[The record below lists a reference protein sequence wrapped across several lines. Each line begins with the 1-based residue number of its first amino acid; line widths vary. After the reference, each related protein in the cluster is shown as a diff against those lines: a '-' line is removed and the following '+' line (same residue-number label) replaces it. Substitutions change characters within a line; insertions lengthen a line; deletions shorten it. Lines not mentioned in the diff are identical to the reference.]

1 MAHAYA
7 ELQASSNFSFL
18 RGASHPGE
26 LVETASDLGLTA
38 LALTDRNSLAG
49 IVRAHAAAR
58 HADMQLIVASR
69 LDLTDGPSLL
79 VMPTDRQAYGR
90 LTRLLT
96 LGKRRAKKGAC
107 HIALADVYDHAQ
119 GQVFIQLP
127 PADWQQESLIRQ
139 TRAIASDLGAP
150 CFLAASHLY
159 QGDDRRRLARLA
171 AVAESA
177 GTPLVATNDVHYHVP
192 ARRPLQDVLT
202 CIREHCT
209 ITEAGFRLAANSE
222 RHLKSPADMARL
234 FAGHEAAIART
245 VDIARACR
253 FNLDELRYNYPEEPV
268 PPGETPQSQL
278 EKLTWAGA
286 GDRYPAGLPDRIV
299 ATIRKELTLIARLG
313 YAPYFLT
320 VHDIVHWARAQNIL
334 CQGRGS
340 AANSIVCYCLSI
352 TSVNPDE
359 IDLLFERFISEE
371 RNEPPDIDVDFEHE
385 RREEVMQYIYDRYGR
400 ERAGIA
406 ATVITYRSR
415 SAVREVGKAMGL
427 SADTTAALAG
437 NVWGWSSQGV
447 PDEQVRQAGLDPA
460 DPLLRRTLALT
471 RMLIGFPRHLS
482 QHVGGFVLTQDPL
495 SEVIPIGNAA
505 MADRTFVEWDKN
517 DLDVLGILKI
527 DVLALGMLTCL
538 RKAFALLETHYGKRL
553 SLAAVPRDDP
563 ATYQMIQ
570 KADTVGV
577 FQIESRA
584 QMSML
589 PRLRP
594 ANMYDLVIEVAIVR
608 PGPIQ
613 GGMVHPYLRR
623 RQGLEKV
630 EYPSEGLRSVLEK
643 TLGVPLFQEQAMKIA
658 IIAAGFTPGEADRLR
673 RAMASFRH
681 IGDIGNFKDK
691 FIRGMTTNGYTTD
704 FSERCF
710 KQIEGFSDYG
720 FPESHAA
727 SFALLAYASSWLKC
741 HYPDV
746 FTCALLNAQPMG
758 FYSSSSL
765 VRDFRDHGGET
776 RPVDVSY
783 SAWDHRLEARDPHRP
798 DEQTSFAL
806 RLGLRQVKG
815 LREEDAHKIT
825 AVRGAGFRNLRD
837 FCFRTGLNTAA
848 LCRLA
853 HADAFRSL
861 NLDRRAATWE
871 IRAMTGPNGQS
882 SMVEALPLFAAADTV
897 RDGPMQ
903 PEETVTLPAM
913 QPGEHVMEDYQSLR
927 LSLKAHPLSFLRPVL
942 AERHIKPAGDLTNLP
957 TDSLVRIAGLVL
969 TRQRPGT
976 ASGVVFMTLEDET
989 GTANII
995 VWPTILESHRRIVL
1009 GARMVSIEG
1018 RLQNEQGVIHVI
1030 ARRLTDLTSLLLDTL
1045 QSEESGQPEQESR
1058 ATASPHRHPRS
1069 VRALPKGRN
1078 FH

>member
-1 MAHAYA
+1 
-7 ELQASSNFSFL
+7 
-18 RGASHPGE
+18 
-26 LVETASDLGLTA
+26 
-38 LALTDRNSLAG
+38 
-49 IVRAHAAAR
+49 
-58 HADMQLIVASR
+58 
-69 LDLTDGPSLL
+69 
-79 VMPTDRQAYGR
+79 MPTDRQAYGR

-482 QHVGGFVLTQDPL
+482 
-495 SEVIPIGNAA
+495 
-505 MADRTFVEWDKN
+505 
-517 DLDVLGILKI
+517 
-527 DVLALGMLTCL
+527 
-538 RKAFALLETHYGKRL
+538 
-553 SLAAVPRDDP
+553 
-563 ATYQMIQ
+563 
-570 KADTVGV
+570 
-577 FQIESRA
+577 
-584 QMSML
+584 
-589 PRLRP
+589 
-594 ANMYDLVIEVAIVR
+594 
-608 PGPIQ
+608 
-613 GGMVHPYLRR
+613 
-623 RQGLEKV
+623 
-630 EYPSEGLRSVLEK
+630 
-643 TLGVPLFQEQAMKIA
+643 
-658 IIAAGFTPGEADRLR
+658 
-673 RAMASFRH
+673 
-681 IGDIGNFKDK
+681 
-691 FIRGMTTNGYTTD
+691 
-704 FSERCF
+704 
-710 KQIEGFSDYG
+710 
-720 FPESHAA
+720 
-727 SFALLAYASSWLKC
+727 
-741 HYPDV
+741 
-746 FTCALLNAQPMG
+746 
-758 FYSSSSL
+758 
-765 VRDFRDHGGET
+765 
-776 RPVDVSY
+776 
-783 SAWDHRLEARDPHRP
+783 
-798 DEQTSFAL
+798 
-806 RLGLRQVKG
+806 
-815 LREEDAHKIT
+815 
-825 AVRGAGFRNLRD
+825 
-837 FCFRTGLNTAA
+837 
-848 LCRLA
+848 
-853 HADAFRSL
+853 
-861 NLDRRAATWE
+861 
-871 IRAMTGPNGQS
+871 
-882 SMVEALPLFAAADTV
+882 
-897 RDGPMQ
+897 
-903 PEETVTLPAM
+903 
-913 QPGEHVMEDYQSLR
+913 
-927 LSLKAHPLSFLRPVL
+927 
-942 AERHIKPAGDLTNLP
+942 
-957 TDSLVRIAGLVL
+957 
-969 TRQRPGT
+969 
-976 ASGVVFMTLEDET
+976 
-989 GTANII
+989 
-995 VWPTILESHRRIVL
+995 
-1009 GARMVSIEG
+1009 
-1018 RLQNEQGVIHVI
+1018 
-1030 ARRLTDLTSLLLDTL
+1030 
-1045 QSEESGQPEQESR
+1045 
-1058 ATASPHRHPRS
+1058 
-1069 VRALPKGRN
+1069 
-1078 FH
+1078 

>member
-1 MAHAYA
+1 
-7 ELQASSNFSFL
+7 
-18 RGASHPGE
+18 
-26 LVETASDLGLTA
+26 
-38 LALTDRNSLAG
+38 
-49 IVRAHAAAR
+49 
-58 HADMQLIVASR
+58 
-69 LDLTDGPSLL
+69 
-79 VMPTDRQAYGR
+79 
-90 LTRLLT
+90 
-96 LGKRRAKKGAC
+96 
-107 HIALADVYDHAQ
+107 
-119 GQVFIQLP
+119 
-127 PADWQQESLIRQ
+127 
-139 TRAIASDLGAP
+139 
-150 CFLAASHLY
+150 
-159 QGDDRRRLARLA
+159 
-171 AVAESA
+171 
-177 GTPLVATNDVHYHVP
+177 
-192 ARRPLQDVLT
+192 
-202 CIREHCT
+202 
-209 ITEAGFRLAANSE
+209 
-222 RHLKSPADMARL
+222 
-234 FAGHEAAIART
+234 
-245 VDIARACR
+245 
-253 FNLDELRYNYPEEPV
+253 
-268 PPGETPQSQL
+268 
-278 EKLTWAGA
+278 
-286 GDRYPAGLPDRIV
+286 
-299 ATIRKELTLIARLG
+299 
-313 YAPYFLT
+313 
-320 VHDIVHWARAQNIL
+320 
-334 CQGRGS
+334 
-340 AANSIVCYCLSI
+340 
-352 TSVNPDE
+352 
-359 IDLLFERFISEE
+359 
-371 RNEPPDIDVDFEHE
+371 
-385 RREEVMQYIYDRYGR
+385 
-400 ERAGIA
+400 
-406 ATVITYRSR
+406 
-415 SAVREVGKAMGL
+415 
-427 SADTTAALAG
+427 
-437 NVWGWSSQGV
+437 
-447 PDEQVRQAGLDPA
+447 
-460 DPLLRRTLALT
+460 
-471 RMLIGFPRHLS
+471 
-482 QHVGGFVLTQDPL
+482 
-495 SEVIPIGNAA
+495 
-505 MADRTFVEWDKN
+505 DRTFVEWDKN

-995 VWPTILESHRRIVL
+995 VWPTILESHRRIAL